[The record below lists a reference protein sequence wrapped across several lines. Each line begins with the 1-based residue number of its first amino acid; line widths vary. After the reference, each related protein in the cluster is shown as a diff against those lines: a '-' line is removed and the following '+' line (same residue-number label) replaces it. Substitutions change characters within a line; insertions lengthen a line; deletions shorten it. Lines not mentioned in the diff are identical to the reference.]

1 MTSIRERVIEKMK
14 ISAKSKAY
22 FDELE
27 KHLNSL
33 ACSYVSNVLAMEVL
47 FEKLVEKGIL
57 SQEDVTAV
65 RLETTNRYN
74 KAVEEMIAKDKEEA
88 KQ

>member
-1 MTSIRERVIEKMK
+1 MK
-14 ISAKSKAY
+14 VSAKSKAY

-57 SQEDVTAV
+57 NQEDVTAV

>member
-1 MTSIRERVIEKMK
+1 MIRERYLKKKMK

-33 ACSYVSNVLAMEVL
+33 ACSYVANVISMEVL
-47 FEKLVEKGIL
+47 FEKLIEKEIL
-57 SQEDVTAV
+57 SQEDITAIK
-65 RLETTNRYN
+65 LEAGNRYN
-74 KAVEEMIAKDKEEA
+74 KAVEEMVAKGKEDM

>member
-1 MTSIRERVIEKMK
+1 MK

-57 SQEDVTAV
+57 SQEDVTAIK
-65 RLETTNRYN
+65 LEAGNRYN
-74 KAVEEMIAKDKEEA
+74 KAVEEMVAKGKEDM